1 MNLSSK
7 NKIYLTFSAVAALVL
22 LFSFVVLNQGERIK
36 WHSTEIETNW
46 LPGIESINLMRSTVS
61 NYRAT
66 EISHAATDQESLKAE
81 YTQIL
86 TSLNEEFLLA
96 KDKYEPTIR
105 SYAVKE
111 NGLWKQYI
119 KNYDAYMLASKK
131 VIAMSQNNE
140 KEKAL
145 NQIRTNE
152 GLYNSIIEYSKLLVD
167 LNSNAGNEEAT
178 KGNEVFDATKVQLI
192 GGVIVIMLVMI
203 IMGFLLSY
211 GEIKQKDSHLIVKAR
226 KNVFYTFFILS
237 VILVI
242 YSGLMYQQL
251 NNVNEQINS
260 LKNKWLPS
268 ILYINSI
275 GTTIYH
281 YRNVQTLSIL
291 TVLPDEKVLLENKA
305 KLLVED
311 IDKVRNKLIPLLSS
325 DAEKNLYKQFTENY
339 DEYMSY
345 SQRIADFSHH
355 NEIDKALIEDREAAI
370 LQEDFSSIL
379 VYMLRLNER
388 GGIMTSYQNDAALES
403 LVVIIL
409 GGVTSIILFL
419 IISAQLV
426 EFWLLGV
433 AYDTEFEKQSRMTL
447 TIKLKLRL
455 VFVAMLVIFILF
467 SLLINGLMKGL
478 NDNSREIEKNW
489 LPSIIKV
496 NQINKM
502 VTEYG
507 LATTRY
513 VFTAVPEEKLFWDKT
528 RKSLITKIA
537 YIKSSYAALISSEQE
552 DVIYQDFSH
561 NYMEYLKKSELM
573 LALSDKNDLPGAIRA
588 LQVNNVIFD
597 AISINLEKLVQ
608 LNAEG
613 GEDATKK
620 NNQIYNVAQQIVYSV
635 VLIILAITILF
646 MIIFDKNISVAI
658 QRLTNSIKNLSV
670 GVLSTRNDDLS
681 GRHDEIGQMSSAV
694 DKVNETLQ
702 ALTIDA
708 NELIHAAEDS
718 LDSSLSGMSAIR
730 IDSDRHPG
738 EFNKIVSGMNNLIEV
753 MSKPLG
759 DIAEIMQNLALGDLS
774 GRMQGDYAGELYTL
788 KSNVNRSLEALV
800 GLLTELSQTM
810 QYMAGN
816 DLTHNLTGNYQGEFS
831 LLKASTNQTIG
842 HMIEIL
848 QEITISTSQSAVAI
862 AQTSESS
869 KYVADE
875 ASQQMFAIE
884 NVSKTIDETAE
895 SVSEIAQKAQEGSQL
910 ACSTAN
916 FASDGQVQL
925 NKLIDLIQHI
935 DAEYVRIEK
944 ITDEITRI
952 ADKTHLLSL
961 NAGLE
966 AMRAGEYG
974 LGFGF
979 VAQQIGALSEEV
991 TASANSIGSVINSSG
1006 QKIRLGVHAMQET
1019 QVVMAQIA
1027 HAAQASEVNVQSIS
1041 VAIVQQSAAVKAI
1054 TDRINELRISSG
1066 ATASAAEEIS
1076 STMNHLA
1083 QTVKETADKVKR
1095 FKLIENK
1102 NQLS

>member
-7 NKIYLTFSAVAALVL
+7 NKIYLTFSALAALVL

-36 WHSTEIETNW
+36 WHSTEIESNW
-46 LPGIESINLMRSTVS
+46 LPGIESINLMRSSIS

-111 NGLWKQYI
+111 NALWKQYI

-152 GLYNSIIEYSKLLVD
+152 GLYNSVIEYSKLLVD

-192 GGVIVIMLVMI
+192 GGVIVIVLVMI

-211 GEIKQKDSHLIVKAR
+211 GEIKQKDSHLIAKAR
-226 KNVFYTFFILS
+226 KNVFYNIFLLT

-242 YSGLMYQQL
+242 FSGLMYQQL
-251 NNVNEQINS
+251 NKVNDQINE

-275 GTTIYH
+275 STTIYN

-305 KLLVED
+305 RLFIED
-311 IDKVRNKLIPLLSS
+311 IDKLRNKLLPLLSS

-379 VYMLRLNER
+379 VDMLRLNER
-388 GGIMTSYQNDAALES
+388 GGIMTSYKNDAALES

-409 GGVTSIILFL
+409 GGVTAIILFF
-419 IISAQLV
+419 IISAQLL

-433 AYDTEFEKQSRMTL
+433 AYDTEFEKQSRLTL

-455 VFVAMLVIFILF
+455 VFIAMLVIFILF
-467 SLLINGLMKGL
+467 SVLINGLMKGL

-528 RKSLITKIA
+528 RQSLITKIA
-537 YIKSSYAALISSEQE
+537 YIKSSYATLISSEQE

-681 GRHDEIGQMSSAV
+681 SRHDEIGQMSSAV
-694 DKVNETLQ
+694 DKVNETLL

-738 EFNKIVSGMNNLIEV
+738 EFNKIVSGMNNLIDV